1 MRSRLVIAIIALGML
16 GAGSL
21 VGCGSEEPRLQGAS
35 PQAEPADPHA
45 GEQAAGDHAAG
56 ERAAGDHA
64 APAQAAGPQPTRV
77 LDDGSRL
84 YGAELEGERA
94 TTELGQILASPST
107 FDGQVVRTSGT
118 IERVCQRMGC
128 WMELRAADT
137 AAVRVPMAGHAF
149 FLPRD
154 AAGRSA
160 TIEGRVAVEE
170 LSPEMREHLAS
181 EGAVATASALSI
193 DATSVIVR

>member
-1 MRSRLVIAIIALGML
+1 MRSLLVIAVIALAMI
-16 GAGSL
+16 
-21 VGCGSEEPRLQGAS
+21 GCGSEEPRLQGA
-35 PQAEPADPHA
+35 PAEVAHEHAEHAEP
-45 GEQAAGDHAAG
+45 
-56 ERAAGDHA
+56 HA
-64 APAQAAGPQPTRV
+64 APTPEAAGPQPTRV
-77 LDDGSRL
+77 LEDGARL

-94 TTELGQILASPST
+94 TTDLAQILASPST

-128 WMELRAADT
+128 WMELRGADT